1 MAMPP
6 SPGPGPVSELHA
18 AAPPP
23 PARDLPQNG
32 GAVRATRSH
41 DRGGRDHTEQRA
53 AALLMLTRMHRLDP
67 GDPEHR
73 RLRDQVIAEYMPY
86 ARHLAMRYAA
96 GGRLA
101 RDLCQ
106 VAYLGL
112 IKSVDRFD
120 PNHGAAF
127 LTYATPTILGELKCY
142 FRDSSWAV
150 HVPRRI
156 QELSNDV
163 RPVTE
168 TLVQRLHRNPTVPEL
183 AALLGADP
191 PEILAALMAAD
202 LSHVHSLDLPAGTDQ
217 EAGAA
222 YGDLLGAEDPGIQNV
237 VDRETLRPL
246 LARLPPRDKH
256 ILYLSFFRGMTQEQI
271 GAELGVTQ
279 MQVSRLLS
287 AILQRLRLG
296 ADCEPAP

>member
-1 MAMPP
+1 MTMPRFP
-6 SPGPGPVSELHA
+6 SPGYVSGLHS
-18 AAPPP
+18 APTP
-23 PARDLPQNG
+23 PARDLPQDG
-32 GAVRATRSH
+32 DAGRATRS
-41 DRGGRDHTEQRA
+41 DERGGHDHTEQRA
-53 AALLMLTRMHRLDP
+53 AALLTLARMHQLDP
-67 GDPEHR
+67 GDPEHGT
-73 RLRDQVIAEYMPY
+73 LRGQMIAEYMPY

-96 GGRLA
+96 GGRLTK
-101 RDLCQ
+101 DLCQ
-106 VAYLGL
+106 VAYVGL
-112 IKSVDRFD
+112 VKSVDRFD
-120 PNHGAAF
+120 PNHGSAF
-127 LTYATPTILGELKCY
+127 LSFATPTILGELKRY

-163 RPVTE
+163 QPVTE
-168 TLVQRLHRNPTVPEL
+168 TLTQRLHRNPTIPEL

-191 PEILAALMAAD
+191 HEVLDAVKAAD
-202 LSHVHSLDLPAGTDQ
+202 LRHVHSLDLPIGTDQ
-217 EAGAA
+217 DAGAA
-222 YGDLLGAEDPGIQNV
+222 YGDLLGAEDPGIQSV

-246 LARLPPRDKH
+246 LARLPLRDKH